1 MDETNIEERISELP
15 IIPLRGLVVFPD
27 MVLHFDVGRKKSVE
41 ALRNSMQINQKVFL
55 VCQRDASVDDPNI
68 DEMFSVGVVCH
79 IKQMIRIPNS
89 DNLRVVVEGI
99 ERAKLISITQN
110 KPFLS
115 GCIEII
121 EKTETKCD
129 HAEEIAYKRAVKK
142 EFENYASMITKI
154 SSDVIAKVISIDD
167 SGELAD
173 YICSNTFID
182 YSLKQSVLEVT
193 DPYKRLVQLLVLL
206 KKENATLEIEAEIQQ
221 KVQEEIDKNQREY
234 YLREEMKVISDT
246 LGESE
251 NPVEEADAYR
261 EKIKALECSDEIKD
275 KLLKE
280 CDRLMKM
287 PTGSHEGTV
296 ARNYLDKCL
305 EIPFGKYTKDTINL
319 QKARKI
325 LDRDHYGLEKVKDR
339 IVDSLAVYKR
349 NPDFNGQIICLAGPP
364 GVGKTSVVKS
374 LAKSMNRKY
383 VRVAL
388 GGIHD
393 EAEIRGHRRTYIGS
407 MPGRIIDA
415 VIKSGVMNP
424 IILLDEIDKVGN
436 DYKGDPSS
444 ALLEALD
451 PEQNSTFN
459 DHYID
464 FPVDLS
470 KVLFITTAND
480 ISAIAAPLY
489 DRMEVIDLNSYT
501 ALEKFHIA
509 KEHLVKKEMKKH
521 NLSGRELKITDS
533 AINAIIEGYTREA
546 GVRNLE
552 KTIASV
558 CRKAAV
564 ALESGS
570 KSLKVTD
577 ENIEDILGKRK
588 YTPEKVSD
596 VNLVGTVNGL
606 AWTSVGGT
614 ILPIEVSAL
623 DGTGKI
629 ELTGNLG
636 DVMKESAKTAV
647 SYVRSKS
654 VEYGIDSDFYKNKD
668 IHIHAPEGA
677 VPKDGPSA
685 GLAITTALVSELTGI
700 AIKSN
705 VAMTGEISLKGR
717 AMEIGGLKEKSMAAY
732 KAGCDT
738 VIIPKDNAKDLSEI
752 SDEVK
757 NAVTFVTVSTFDEV
771 LPAAGAPYRSAQRR
785 HDCRKERSG
794 KGDGIYGYLACGAH
808 IETTKQPPGLEKSR
822 RLFYGF
828 ILWNGRKLP
837 LFSYQIVYSR

>member
-1 MDETNIEERISELP
+1 MNHSNTVERIAELP
-15 IIPLRGLVVFPD
+15 IIPLRGLVVFPN

-41 ALRNSMQINQKVFL
+41 ALRNSMQVNQKVFL
-55 VCQRDASVDDPNI
+55 VCQKDASVDDPNI
-68 DEMFSVGVVCH
+68 DEMFEIGVVCH

-89 DNLRVVVEGI
+89 ENLRVVVEGI
-99 ERAKLISITQN
+99 ECAALMSITQT

-115 GCIEII
+115 GAVEII
-121 EKTETKCD
+121 EEPEFTAD
-129 HAEEIAYKRAVKK
+129 AAEEKAYQRAVKK
-142 EFENYASMITKI
+142 EFENYAAMMTKI
-154 SSDVIAKVISIDD
+154 SSDVIAKVISIKD

-182 YSLKQSVLEVT
+182 YALKQAVLEEIN
-193 DPYKRLVQLLVLL
+193 PYKRLVQLLVLL

-234 YLREEMKVISDT
+234 YLREEMKVISDS

-251 NPVEEADAYR
+251 NPIEEADEYR
-261 EKIKALECSDEIKD
+261 EKISALKCSDDIKD
-275 KLLKE
+275 KLFKE
-280 CDRLMKM
+280 CDKLMKM
-287 PTGSHEGTV
+287 PSGSHEGTV
-296 ARNYLDKCL
+296 VRNYLDKCL
-305 EIPFGKYTKDTINL
+305 EIPFGKYTKDTIHL
-319 QKARKI
+319 EKARKI
-325 LDRDHYGLEKVKDR
+325 LDRDHYGLEKVKER

-349 NPDFNGQIICLAGPP
+349 NPDFSGQILCLAGPP

-374 LAKSMNRKY
+374 LAKGMNRKY

-393 EAEIRGHRRTYIGS
+393 EAEIRGHRKTYIGS
-407 MPGRIIDA
+407 MPGRIVDA
-415 VIKSGVMNP
+415 IVKSGVMNP
-424 IILLDEIDKVGN
+424 VILLDEIDKVGN

-451 PEQNSTFN
+451 PEQNNTFT

-464 FPVDLS
+464 FPLDLS

-480 ISAIAAPLY
+480 VSAIAAPLY

-501 ALEKFHIA
+501 AVEKFHIA
-509 KEHLVKKEMKKH
+509 KEHLIKKEMKKH
-521 NLSGRELKITDS
+521 NLNGREFKITDS
-533 AINAIIEGYTREA
+533 AINAVIEGYTREA
-546 GVRNLE
+546 GVRKLE
-552 KTIASV
+552 KTIAAL

-570 KSLKVTD
+570 KSFKVTED
-577 ENIEDILGKRK
+577 NIEDILGKKK
-588 YTPEKVSD
+588 YTPEKVSEN
-596 VNLVGTVNGL
+596 NLVGTVNGL

-614 ILPIEVSAL
+614 ILPIEISAL
-623 DGTGKI
+623 EGSGKI

-654 VEYGIDSDFYKNKD
+654 KKFGIDTDFYKTKD

-685 GLAITTALVSELTGI
+685 GLAITTALVSELTGV
-700 AIKSN
+700 AVRSN

-738 VIIPKDNAKDLSEI
+738 VIIPQDNAKDLSEI

-757 NAVTFVTVSTFDEV
+757 KAVNFITVSDFEEVIPIALEAPVTVNEADKKTN
-771 LPAAGAPYRSAQRR
+771 
-785 HDCRKERSG
+785 
-794 KGDGIYGYLACGAH
+794 I
-808 IETTKQPPGLEKSR
+808 
-822 RLFYGF
+822 
-828 ILWNGRKLP
+828 
-837 LFSYQIVYSR
+837 IVKNNKPRTSVITQ